1 MWSCGVKDGYDHV
14 MTAEFVGV
22 GRVSGSASKVSSLE
36 LLICLAGAQRAV
48 TQFIFTAFAVFQMN
62 SLALALFVRK
72 IYERWAAL

>member
-1 MWSCGVKDGYDHV
+1 

-62 SLALALFVRK
+62 SLALALFCPQDLR
-72 IYERWAAL
+72 ALGGTLGVPVGA